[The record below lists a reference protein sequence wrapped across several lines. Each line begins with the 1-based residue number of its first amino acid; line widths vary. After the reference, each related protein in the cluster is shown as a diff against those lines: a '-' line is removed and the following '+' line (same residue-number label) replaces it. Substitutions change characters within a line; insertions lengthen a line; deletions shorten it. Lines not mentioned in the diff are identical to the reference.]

1 MCCRGEE
8 PRTPQALQP
17 TVAQAVVE
25 LAALSDA
32 TLLPLSHAMLLCM
45 TLDGCLAAT
54 VQSGLLQAYGGL
66 RLWGMR
72 AEHLKL
78 SLPTQWNF
86 VTEAYRGRH
95 ALSASGSSRERRAV
109 PSAMARI
116 TAVRKTDG
124 ECEG

>member
-1 MCCRGEE
+1 MCCRGGE

-17 TVAQAVVE
+17 TVGQAVVE

-95 ALSASGSSRERRAV
+95 ALSAGVPEKGGAV
-109 PSAMARI
+109 PSAVARI